1 MNPLRYLAVITAV
14 VIAGG
19 CSTPPPPEQKVA
31 TLQTSQAAAAPPSST
46 ANGSTEAARP
56 RERLDMTPE
65 ESDQLYET
73 YNRCLG
79 ENGLPGKGAG
89 SGTGVAAPARPDPAK
104 EAAAEAACV
113 SKKPLPPWE
122 YDTANPQAADFLH
135 KMVLCLRA
143 KGVRL
148 VEESPVKPG
157 DDRTAI
163 EFGGKNNDP
172 DSISKG
178 LDLTPRC
185 EKELSSG
192 GGR

>member
-1 MNPLRYLAVITAV
+1 MKSLRYLAAITAAV
-14 VIAGG
+14 FVAG

-31 TLQTSQAAAAPPSST
+31 TLQTSQAASAPPSAST
-46 ANGSTEAARP
+46 ASAEAARP

-65 ESDQLYET
+65 ESNQLYEI
-73 YNRCLG
+73 YDRCLG
-79 ENGLPGKGAG
+79 ENGSPKGRSAG
-89 SGTGVAAPARPDPAK
+89 TSIAPARPDPAK

-143 KGVRL
+143 KGVRY

>member
-1 MNPLRYLAVITAV
+1 MKPLRYLAVLTAV

-31 TLQTSQAAAAPPSST
+31 TLQTSQTASAPSS
-46 ANGSTEAARP
+46 ASNGSTEAARP

-65 ESDQLYET
+65 EGDQLYEA
-73 YNRCLG
+73 YDRCLG
-79 ENGLPGKGAG
+79 ENGLPRKGTGTG
-89 SGTGVAAPARPDPAK
+89 SGGDIAPSVVDPAK

-122 YDTANPQAADFLH
+122 YDTANPEAADFLH
-135 KMVLCLRA
+135 KMVQCLRA

>member
-1 MNPLRYLAVITAV
+1 MKPLRYLAVLTAV

-31 TLQTSQAAAAPPSST
+31 TLQTSQAASAPSSA

-65 ESDQLYET
+65 ETDQLYDAYT
-73 YNRCLG
+73 QCLT
-79 ENGLPGKGAG
+79 EHGLPKKGAG
-89 SGTGVAAPARPDPAK
+89 AGTGAVPGRPDPAK
-104 EAAAEAACV
+104 EATAEAACV

-122 YDTANPQAADFLH
+122 YDTANPEAADFLH
-135 KMVLCLRA
+135 KMVQCLRA

>member
-1 MNPLRYLAVITAV
+1 MKSLRYLTVLGAAVLVA
-14 VIAGG
+14 G

-31 TLQTSQAAAAPPSST
+31 TLQTSQAAPATAPAP
-46 ANGSTEAARP
+46 NGSTEAARP

-65 ESDQLYET
+65 ETDQLYDA
-73 YNRCLG
+73 YGRCLT
-79 ENGLPGKGAG
+79 EHGLPKKGTG
-89 SGTGVAAPARPDPAK
+89 SGSGIAPAKVDPAQ

-113 SKKPLPPWE
+113 GKKPLPPWE
-122 YDTANPQAADFLH
+122 YDVANPQAADFIH

-143 KGVRL
+143 KGVRF

-157 DDRTAI
+157 DDRTVL
-163 EFGGKNNDP
+163 EFGGKNNDQ

-178 LDLTPRC
+178 LDLAPRC
-185 EKELSSG
+185 EKELSG

>member
-1 MNPLRYLAVITAV
+1 MKPLRYLAVITAAV
-14 VIAGG
+14 FLAG

-31 TLQTSQAAAAPPSST
+31 TLQTSQAAAAPSSA

-65 ESDQLYET
+65 ESDQLYDA
-73 YNRCLG
+73 YGQCLT
-79 ENGLPGKGAG
+79 EHGLPKKGSG
-89 SGTGVAAPARPDPAK
+89 SGTGTAPSVVNPAT
-104 EAAAEAACV
+104 EAAAETACV
-113 SKKPLPPWE
+113 GKKPLPPWE

-148 VEESPVKPG
+148 VEESPVRPG

-178 LDLTPRC
+178 LELTPRC

>member
-1 MNPLRYLAVITAV
+1 MKPLRYLAVITAV

-31 TLQTSQAAAAPPSST
+31 TLQTSQTAPAPSSAST
-46 ANGSTEAARP
+46 GSPEAARP

-65 ESDQLYET
+65 ESNQLYET

-79 ENGLPGKGAG
+79 ENGLPQKGTGAG
-89 SGTGVAAPARPDPAK
+89 PATGVAVDRPDPAN

-135 KMVLCLRA
+135 KLVLCLRA

>member
-1 MNPLRYLAVITAV
+1 MKSLRYLAALAAAV
-14 VIAGG
+14 LMAG
-19 CSTPPPPEQKVA
+19 CSTSPPPEQKVA
-31 TLQTSQAAAAPPSST
+31 TLQTSQAASAPSST
-46 ANGSTEAARP
+46 PNASPEAARP

-65 ESDQLYET
+65 ESGQLYDA
-73 YNRCLG
+73 YNQCLT
-79 ENGLPGKGAG
+79 EHGLPKKGAG
-89 SGTGVAAPARPDPAK
+89 AGTGAVPGRPDPAK

-122 YDTANPQAADFLH
+122 YDTANPEAADFLH
-135 KMVLCLRA
+135 KMVQCLRA

-163 EFGGKNNDP
+163 EFGGKDNDQ
-172 DSISKG
+172 DSITKG
-178 LDLTPRC
+178 LNLTPRC

>member
-1 MNPLRYLAVITAV
+1 MKPLRYLAVLTAV

-31 TLQTSQAAAAPPSST
+31 TLQTSQAASAPSSA

-65 ESDQLYET
+65 ETDQLYDA
-73 YNRCLG
+73 YGQCLT
-79 ENGLPGKGAG
+79 EHGLPKKGAG
-89 SGTGVAAPARPDPAK
+89 AGTGAVPGRPDPAK

-122 YDTANPQAADFLH
+122 YDTANPEAADFLH
-135 KMVLCLRA
+135 KMVQCLRA

>member
-1 MNPLRYLAVITAV
+1 
-14 VIAGG
+14 
-19 CSTPPPPEQKVA
+19 
-31 TLQTSQAAAAPPSST
+31 
-46 ANGSTEAARP
+46 
-56 RERLDMTPE
+56 MTPE
-65 ESDQLYET
+65 ESDQLYDA
-73 YNRCLG
+73 YGRCLT
-79 ENGLPGKGAG
+79 ENGLPKK
-89 SGTGVAAPARPDPAK
+89 GTGSDQQIAPAKVDPAK

-113 SKKPLPPWE
+113 GRKPLPPWE
-122 YDTANPQAADFLH
+122 YDTANPEAADFLH

-143 KGVRL
+143 KGVRF

-178 LDLTPRC
+178 LDQTPRC

-192 GGR
+192 GSR

>member
-1 MNPLRYLAVITAV
+1 MRPLRYLAAITAAV
-14 VIAGG
+14 LMAG

-31 TLQTSQAAAAPPSST
+31 TLQTSQAAATPSSA
-46 ANGSTEAARP
+46 ANGSTAAARP

-65 ESDQLYET
+65 ESAQLYDA
-73 YNRCLG
+73 YDRCLG
-79 ENGLPGKGAG
+79 ENGLPHKGTGAG
-89 SGTGVAAPARPDPAK
+89 SGTGAVPGRPDPAK

-113 SKKPLPPWE
+113 GKKPLPPWE

-163 EFGGKNNDP
+163 EFGGKDNDQ
-172 DSISKG
+172 DSITKG
-178 LDLTPRC
+178 LNLTPRC

>member
-1 MNPLRYLAVITAV
+1 
-14 VIAGG
+14 
-19 CSTPPPPEQKVA
+19 
-31 TLQTSQAAAAPPSST
+31 
-46 ANGSTEAARP
+46 
-56 RERLDMTPE
+56 MTPE
-65 ESDQLYET
+65 ESNQLYET

-79 ENGLPGKGAG
+79 QNGLPEKGA
-89 SGTGVAAPARPDPAK
+89 SAGTSIAPARPDPAK

-143 KGVRL
+143 KGVRF

-178 LDLTPRC
+178 LDQTPRC

-192 GGR
+192 GSR